1 MCARMPKMRGV
12 RRPLRDR
19 RRTSR
24 PGGSEVVGD
33 VVTTMGEIA
42 DRSRQIADILGVI
55 DGIALQT
62 NILALNA
69 AVEVARA
76 GMQGRGFAVVASDVR
91 SLVQRSAA
99 AAQEIKAVIDSSTA
113 TVDAGG
119 RRLLVAPEPR

>member
-1 MCARMPKMRGV
+1 MPKMRGV